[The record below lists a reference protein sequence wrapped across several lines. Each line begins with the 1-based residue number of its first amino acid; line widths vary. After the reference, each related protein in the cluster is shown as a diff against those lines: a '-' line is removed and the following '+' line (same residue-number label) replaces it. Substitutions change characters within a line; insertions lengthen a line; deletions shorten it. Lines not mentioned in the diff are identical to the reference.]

1 MFYNFTLH
9 HNHDN
14 VSTIVAFEIQM
25 LPSLIPDINS
35 NYGDLI
41 NVIGVDC
48 GHWTGTVD
56 SLSIYKN
63 SLIVAALLCSGPNYF
78 FSVQPSLVRSKTQLD
93 LSSSSVARLGSL
105 PDWVD
110 TITKASM
117 LPTHSPKVSFRK
129 NPAQLEK
136 FRCENPRKKSNQSM
150 QAKLR

>member
-63 SLIVAALLCSGPNYF
+63 SLIVAALLWSKLF
-78 FSVQPSLVRSKTQLD
+78 FLCPALVSPEQDTVGSEQLKCCQIGF
-93 LSSSSVARLGSL
+93 LA
-105 PDWVD
+105 
-110 TITKASM
+110 
-117 LPTHSPKVSFRK
+117 
-129 NPAQLEK
+129 
-136 FRCENPRKKSNQSM
+136 
-150 QAKLR
+150 